1 MINFGISCKDALK
14 YVYVSDSNT
23 GEAYSIPFKEM
34 LIVTDSVYEKKVSF
48 KSYDTFWPCDIHASY
63 DCITDGY
70 KVLIKICGV
79 SMWDYSQ
86 ISYENVVTS
95 LSKLIKNGIESVE
108 TNVYLLGRQFYIA
121 PTLELYTDTLV
132 KSCETGKYI
141 HNCTNTYY
149 VAQWSDTA
157 TCRDTG
163 LYFHVYPTCDSSNF
177 ILACRS
183 LVGGFSFF
191 VVFDRETS
199 RRVVTGGGNFFDF
212 VFLDKTKI
220 VECRIGISHN
230 NLLINNIP
238 FVMPRGEAKHL
249 KKFLSRLVD
258 IKV

>member
-23 GEAYSIPFKEM
+23 GEAYSIPFNEM
-34 LIVTDSVYEKKVSF
+34 LVVTDSVYEKKVSF
-48 KSYDTFWPCDIHASY
+48 KNYDAFGSCDIHASY
-63 DCITDGY
+63 DYITDGY

-95 LSKLIKNGIESVE
+95 LSRLIKNVIESVE
-108 TNVYLLGRQFYIA
+108 TNVYLLGRQFYIS
-121 PTLELYTDTLV
+121 PTLGLYTDTLV

-141 HNCTNTYY
+141 HNCENTYY
-149 VAQWSDTA
+149 VAQWLDTA

-163 LYFHVYPTCDSSNF
+163 LYFHVYPTCDSSKF
-177 ILACRS
+177 ILTCRS

-191 VVFDRETS
+191 AVFDKETS

-212 VFLDKTKI
+212 VFLYKAKI

-238 FVMPRGEAKHL
+238 FAMSRGEAKHL